1 MEKTQ
6 QPYVYECE
14 LSYFW
19 FDEND
24 FLFFRSKD
32 VVQTLQKQKK
42 TFEMLKNMGCHNKSM
57 LLDLTGCSLL
67 MYDEKTKEYLAWT
80 LPLLFNAVAVV
91 AKTTLQKVAPTIF
104 LNTMDLSI
112 PMRIF
117 DTEEEA
123 REWLKQFD

>member
-6 QPYVYECE
+6 QSYVYECE
-14 LSYFW
+14 ISHFW

-42 TFEMLKNMGCHNKSM
+42 AFEMLKDMDCYKKCM
-57 LLDLTGCSLL
+57 LLDLTDCELL

-104 LNTMDLSI
+104 INTMDLSI
-112 PMRIF
+112 PMQIF
-117 DTEEEA
+117 HTEEEA
-123 REWLKQFD
+123 KEWLKQYV